1 MQQTAQLFK
10 VLSEVSRLRI
20 LALLQYGELCVC
32 DLMEVLDM
40 PQSTVSRHLAK
51 LKERGLV
58 QDRRS
63 TVWCYYSLAE
73 PGTELVRRVLQVLGQ
88 ELVQT
93 EQFQHDRQRLHAFW
107 ARERDGLCT

>member
-1 MQQTAQLFK
+1 MQQAAKLFK

-20 LALLQYGELCVC
+20 LGLLQYGELCVC

-63 TVWCYYSLAE
+63 TVWSYYRLAA
-73 PGTELVRRVLQVLGQ
+73 PGNELASTVLQALGH
-88 ELVQT
+88 ELGQT
-93 EQFQHDRQRLHAFW
+93 EQFQYDRQRLQDFW
-107 ARERDGLCT
+107 ARREDGHCA